1 LIYLH
6 RGTRA
11 HKNDIDRQESEKEDR
26 RDKENS
32 LYFQKGFPFIKELS
46 KDIIEE
52 KSFHLNGGFF

>member
-11 HKNDIDRQESEKEDR
+11 HKNDIDRKKSEKEDR
-26 RDKENS
+26 GDKENS

-52 KSFHLNGGFF
+52 N